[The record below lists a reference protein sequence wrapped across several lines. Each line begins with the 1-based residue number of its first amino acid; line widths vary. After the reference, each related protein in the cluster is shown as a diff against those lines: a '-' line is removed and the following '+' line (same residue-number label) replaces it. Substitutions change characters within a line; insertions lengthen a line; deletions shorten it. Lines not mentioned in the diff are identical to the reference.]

1 MLIDAKLIEVHIYR
15 ENCGIEYLLLKRSF
29 NEIYPLLWQMVTGKI
44 KHDEKAYTAALREV
58 KEETNLDISDI
69 WVVPN
74 INSFYDWTEEYI
86 SLVPVFL
93 VKADINQEVKI
104 SDEHSEFAWLRFEDA
119 INRFAWPGQRK
130 SLEIIDDF
138 LVNEASAFQFNKIKI

>member
-119 INRFAWPGQRK
+119 KNRFAWPGQRK